1 MRKQIIEQAF
11 PEEVFHTGDWINT
24 EELVQVELSSEAPGH
39 PIEAALSL
47 RAGSGWRAA
56 LPGPQVIRLRFEC
69 PVTLSGVYLLF
80 EELAQARTQEFV
92 LSWLPEEG
100 PAYQQIVRQQYTFS
114 PPGTTRQ
121 REAYQVDLRG
131 VKVLE
136 LKIVPDISHSIA
148 HASLLQLR
156 LR

>member
-11 PEEVFHTGDWINT
+11 PEEGLHTGEWINT
-24 EELVQVELSSEAPGH
+24 EELAEVELSSEAQGY

-47 RAGSGWRAA
+47 RAGSGWRAGS
-56 LPGPQVIRLRFEC
+56 PGPQVIRLRFQN
-69 PVTLSGVYLLF
+69 PFTLSGIYLLF
-80 EELAQARTQEFV
+80 EELEQARTQEFV
-92 LSWLPEEG
+92 LSWRSEAEHTSK
-100 PAYQQIVRQQYTFS
+100 QIVRQQYTFS

-121 REAYQVDLRG
+121 MEAYQVDLRG

-136 LKIVPDISHSIA
+136 LEIVPDITNAIA
-148 HASLLQLR
+148 YASLLQLR